1 MNPQIEN
8 LKKVR
13 LHLLE
18 SIKDLTTEQ
27 WNKIPEGFNN
37 NIAWNLGH
45 LIAAQQGICY
55 KRANLAP
62 HITDEFWEQF
72 RSGSKPNGYL
82 STDEI
87 AKIKNLFLKTIDELD
102 ADYSKGIFGNYTA
115 WSTRYGVEIGSI
127 EDALK
132 FIPYHEGLHAGT
144 IAIFKRL
151 VQ

>member
-1 MNPQIEN
+1 MNQQIDT

-13 LHLLE
+13 VFLLE

-55 KRANLAP
+55 KRANLTP

-72 RSGSKPNGYL
+72 RTGSKPGADLSADEIDNLKSLFL
-82 STDEI
+82 STMDQ
-87 AKIKNLFLKTIDELD
+87 LD
-102 ADYSKGIFGNYTA
+102 ADYSNQIFGNYTA
-115 WSTRYGVEIGSI
+115 WSTRYGVEITSI
-127 EDALK
+127 EEALK
-132 FIPYHEGLHAGT
+132 FLPYHEGLHAGT
-144 IAIFKRL
+144 IGACKRL
-151 VQ
+151 V